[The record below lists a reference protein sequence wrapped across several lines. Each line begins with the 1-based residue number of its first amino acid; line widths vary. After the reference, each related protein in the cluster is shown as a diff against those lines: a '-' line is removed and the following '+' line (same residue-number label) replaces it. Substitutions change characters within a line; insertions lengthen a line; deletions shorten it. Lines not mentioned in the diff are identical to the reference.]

1 MGGWGP
7 GEVQKSLQ
15 EDQASSDSPDARI
28 SLFHFTYFEVLVLKS
43 SVWLLEE
50 SSRAFEQ
57 HFLEA
62 FLMTFPP
69 GSFHNRENHAV

>member
-1 MGGWGP
+1 MP
-7 GEVQKSLQ
+7 E
-15 EDQASSDSPDARI
+15 

-69 GSFHNRENHAV
+69 GSFHNRENHAVQHDFFWKKKMNN